1 MWRAVRRSREVWI
14 NPSAEH
20 GAEAIVSNYLTSSHR
35 NDRAHGCLFAAL
47 GSDIVRQPRPVR
59 HAVTEGFRGTIERLL
74 RLRPGRSA
82 AARRKR
88 ALATMA
94 GLVGALI
101 LSRAVDGPHLSDE
114 ILQAPTSLF
123 GNFSDKASPAENR
136 TLHAQ

>member
-1 MWRAVRRSREVWI
+1 MTARTGACLRHWDRISFVSPDQCGTRLRRV
-14 NPSAEH
+14 
-20 GAEAIVSNYLTSSHR
+20 
-35 NDRAHGCLFAAL
+35 FAARSK
-47 GSDIVRQPRPVR
+47 GCSDW
-59 HAVTEGFRGTIERLL
+59 
-74 RLRPGRSA
+74 RPGRSA

-114 ILQAPTSLF
+114 ILQAPASLF